1 MKIYLK
7 RIFLGSKENSLPNE
21 SGNGMKTGQF
31 LDTYSMCNSPS
42 ANYYKPTEEPEPWE
56 LTQLNIEASI
66 MCLVSKVKFLCG
78 RCNSPAVRLRS
89 QRSHSFRSN
98 SSINQVNNFYIIN
111 YTFYVSFDI
120 MFITIFSVL

>member
-1 MKIYLK
+1 M
-7 RIFLGSKENSLPNE
+7 FLGSKENSLITE
-21 SGNGMKTGQF
+21 SGNGIRTGQF

-89 QRSHSFRSN
+89 SQKCQSFRSN
-98 SSINQVNNFYIIN
+98 TTSINQVNCFCVFIVIYYI
-111 YTFYVSFDI
+111 
-120 MFITIFSVL
+120 

>member
-1 MKIYLK
+1 MNLDVIKRYLNE
-7 RIFLGSKENSLPNE
+7 IFLGSKENSLINE
-21 SGNGMKTGQF
+21 SGNSMKTGQF

-89 QRSHSFRSN
+89 QRCRSFRSN
-98 SSINQVNNFYIIN
+98 SSTIQVNYFYHAN
-111 YTFYVSFDI
+111 Y
-120 MFITIFSVL
+120 FSISC

>member
-1 MKIYLK
+1 
-7 RIFLGSKENSLPNE
+7 
-21 SGNGMKTGQF
+21 MKTGQF

-89 QRSHSFRSN
+89 QRSRSFLSN
-98 SSINQVNNFYIIN
+98 SSTNQVNNFYLAKYSHI
-111 YTFYVSFDI
+111 FYVCFDTK
-120 MFITIFSVL
+120 FLTIFSMYYTFCYKIKV

>member
-1 MKIYLK
+1 
-7 RIFLGSKENSLPNE
+7 
-21 SGNGMKTGQF
+21 MKTGQF

-78 RCNSPAVRLRS
+78 RCNSPAVRLRV
-89 QRSHSFRSN
+89 QRNNSFCSN
-98 SSINQVNNFYIIN
+98 TASTNQVIIFG
-111 YTFYVSFDI
+111 Y
-120 MFITIFSVL
+120 L

>member
-1 MKIYLK
+1 MYIQKCVVFN
-7 RIFLGSKENSLPNE
+7 IFKESKVNSLPTE
-21 SGNGMKTGQF
+21 GGNGMRMGQF

-98 SSINQVNNFYIIN
+98 ISTNQVNYF
-111 YTFYVSFDI
+111 
-120 MFITIFSVL
+120 